1 VAIKKPKELLDY
13 VVVHEMLHLIASTHS
28 EQFVELLTSHY
39 PSWRQARAELNALPL
54 SANE

>member
-1 VAIKKPKELLDY
+1 MAIKKPKELLDY